1 MPIFSDVEHHGYHAA
16 VALNATPAL
25 SCKFCS
31 NPRKEI
37 FVKAKGMTQK
47 DGSIKYICPKSGS
60 DEQLTARV
68 STKHLHNIYAKASEK
83 AKDALIC
90 IPEYKEIKEIH
101 KCFID
106 YHKEVYLKRFK
117 EYELLA
123 IKDLLSA
130 REHYFIGHY
139 DPTKKSKR
147 RWCPI
152 NDKQLAQVKI
162 NDNRYFSQYLI
173 LANEYVNSGIKGLV
187 DISNRVLNES
197 CNILK
202 EIGWP
207 DEYILDKF
215 YADVK
220 NILNSKV
227 NVNVP
232 GP

>member
-1 MPIFSDVEHHGYHAA
+1 MQQAT
-16 VALNATPAL
+16 LNATPAL

-47 DGSIKYICPKSGS
+47 DGSIKYICPKCEY

-123 IKDLLSA
+123 IKNLLSA
-130 REHYFIGHY
+130 REHYF
-139 DPTKKSKR
+139 
-147 RWCPI
+147 
-152 NDKQLAQVKI
+152 A
-162 NDNRYFSQYLI
+162 
-173 LANEYVNSGIKGLV
+173 SGITIQPRNQKEGGVPLMIKSLHRLKSMTI
-187 DISNRVLNES
+187 DTFR
-197 CNILK
+197 NI
-202 EIGWP
+202 
-207 DEYILDKF
+207 
-215 YADVK
+215 
-220 NILNSKV
+220 
-227 NVNVP
+227 
-232 GP
+232 